1 MNRTMTPPSQIGRI
15 TLALATVLLTAC
27 TPAPQQADTTPSDS
41 PPPAS
46 PQAPPSSSRQD
57 TALPASSDV
66 ELILDKSVYAA
77 AAQVRMSIRSRAT
90 DTLGFNPCSRL
101 IEREEGG
108 RWMTYNEPTRM
119 CTMELWLLQP
129 QASRSATTELPA
141 AIPRGTYR
149 VVLLLSRQRTPPA
162 NAPPSWGTVRAV
174 SAPFTIQ

>member
-1 MNRTMTPPSQIGRI
+1 
-15 TLALATVLLTAC
+15 
-27 TPAPQQADTTPSDS
+27 
-41 PPPAS
+41 
-46 PQAPPSSSRQD
+46 
-57 TALPASSDV
+57 
-66 ELILDKSVYAA
+66 
-77 AAQVRMSIRSRAT
+77 
-90 DTLGFNPCSRL
+90 
-101 IEREEGG
+101 
-108 RWMTYNEPTRM
+108 MTYNEPTRM